1 MDQLTNMYRNVEVQI
16 GQIAN
21 AINNRSQGELP
32 SKTEVNPREHV
43 KAITLRSGK
52 QLSEPQVVKEEK
64 EKESEKKEEEMSEE
78 VVKSEG
84 NKNKGKEI
92 VSEPLYSETISI
104 PPLVLFLDRLK
115 QSRIDKEF
123 EKFVKIFKHLH
134 INIPFVDIIF
144 QIPSYA

>member
-1 MDQLTNMYRNVEVQI
+1 
-16 GQIAN
+16 
-21 AINNRSQGELP
+21 
-32 SKTEVNPREHV
+32 
-43 KAITLRSGK
+43 
-52 QLSEPQVVKEEK
+52 
-64 EKESEKKEEEMSEE
+64 MSE
-78 VVKSEG
+78 VVVRDEEDRY
-84 NKNKGKEI
+84 KGKEI

-104 PPLVLFLDRLK
+104 PPLVLFLDWLK